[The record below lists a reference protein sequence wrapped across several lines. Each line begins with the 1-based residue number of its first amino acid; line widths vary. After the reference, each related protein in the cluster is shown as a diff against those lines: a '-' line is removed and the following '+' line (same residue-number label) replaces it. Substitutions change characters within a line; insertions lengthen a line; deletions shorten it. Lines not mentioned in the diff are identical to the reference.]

1 MVEGA
6 VDGHLGETATHLAL
20 HDLAFL
26 HAHLLF
32 EQVARAE
39 QHNAWRTHFPQ
50 PELKPMSPLRRLQL
64 RPGVSNQPVVS
75 HQHV

>member
-26 HAHLLF
+26 DAQLQF
-32 EQVARAE
+32 GQVVQRKE
-39 QHNAWRTHFPQ
+39 VGHV
-50 PELKPMSPLRRLQL
+50 L
-64 RPGVSNQPVVS
+64 PVPS
-75 HQHV
+75 KCTPT